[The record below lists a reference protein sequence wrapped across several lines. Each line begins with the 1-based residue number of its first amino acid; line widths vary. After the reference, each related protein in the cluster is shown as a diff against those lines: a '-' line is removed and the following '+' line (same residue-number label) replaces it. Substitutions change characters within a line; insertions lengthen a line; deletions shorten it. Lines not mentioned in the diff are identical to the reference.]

1 MKTYPIPMV
10 PGPVSVPRRVME
22 AYLTDYGSADMEV
35 EFLEL
40 YRHTAQQMQQLF
52 GTSQDVV
59 LHTGEGMIALWGA
72 LKSVIVPGDRVLAI
86 STGIFGGGIGAM
98 AASIGANVMTVEYE
112 FNQTVNDLGK
122 VEEAIRSFQP
132 KMITVVHCETPSGT
146 LNPIDGIGAL
156 KQEYQVP
163 LLYMDCVAS
172 MGGAEV
178 LTDAW
183 NVDLALGGSQKVLSV
198 PPGMSMIAVSENAW
212 KIAEEVKYVGYDA
225 LLPLRNAEREPG
237 VFPYTPDWHGVAAL
251 SAGADLIL
259 EEGLAACFA
268 RHEAVAAYTRQRLQA
283 MGIPLFYAPDAI
295 PSPTV
300 TAAMVPDGWEWAD
313 FDAALRAQGLVVGG
327 SYGPMAGKVFRLGHM
342 GSQATLELVD
352 QALSIIQKVISR

>member
-10 PGPVSVPRRVME
+10 PGPVSVPRRVMD
-22 AYLTDYGSADMEV
+22 AFLTDYGSADMEV

-40 YRHTAQQMQQLF
+40 YRHTTQQMQQLF
-52 GTSQDVV
+52 GTGQDVV

-72 LKSVIVPGDRVLAI
+72 LKSVIKPGDRVLAI
-86 STGIFGGGIGAM
+86 STGIFGAGIGAM
-98 AASIGANVMTVEYE
+98 AASIGANVETVEYE

-156 KQEYQVP
+156 KAKYQVP

-172 MGGAEV
+172 MGGVEV
-178 LTDAW
+178 LMDEW

-212 KIAEEVKYVGYDA
+212 KAADEVKYVGYDA

-237 VFPYTPDWHGVAAL
+237 MFPYTPDWHGVAAL
-251 SAGADLIL
+251 NAGVDLIL
-259 EEGLAACFA
+259 EEGLSACFE
-268 RHEAVAAYTRQRLQA
+268 RHAAVASYARQRLQD
-283 MGIPLFYAPDAI
+283 MGISLFYAADAI

-300 TAAMVPDGWEWAD
+300 TAAMVPEGWEWTD
-313 FDAALRAQGLVVGG
+313 FDGALRAQGLVVGG
-327 SYGPMAGKVFRLGHM
+327 SYGPMTGKVFRLGHM
-342 GSQATLELVD
+342 GSQATMELATR
-352 QALSIIQKVISR
+352 ALDVIEMVIRK